1 MTTQPAP
8 TNADLIADIQATLD
22 AVRATLAARQ
32 PGPRAFKAD
41 APRAKSYGPGRFAHR
56 SHRHHSS
63 LFSLER
69 E

>member
-8 TNADLIADIQATLD
+8 TNADLIADIQRTLD
-22 AVRATLAARQ
+22 AVRATLAA
-32 PGPRAFKAD
+32 PKPRAFTAD
-41 APRAKSYGPGRFAHR
+41 APRATSYGPGRFAHR

-63 LFSLER
+63 LLTLER